1 MAGTTGRSAAHLR
14 HHFRIEDHQAIGLC
28 AAHALAFFWFLRGGN
43 RVLVAVGLQRWRI
56 SNYRRRTQTWSI
68 NVFAPEPCDLSAEN
82 ASHSFDRGRSSRA
95 HEKEPT
101 MTTQGSIVLIAVGLI
116 LLFWILDLV
125 RRDRLYVGYG
135 IIFIVTIFGALLVL
149 LAPPLLRGI
158 TRLV

>member
-1 MAGTTGRSAAHLR
+1 
-14 HHFRIEDHQAIGLC
+14 
-28 AAHALAFFWFLRGGN
+28 
-43 RVLVAVGLQRWRI
+43 
-56 SNYRRRTQTWSI
+56 
-68 NVFAPEPCDLSAEN
+68 
-82 ASHSFDRGRSSRA
+82 
-95 HEKEPT
+95 

-158 TRLV
+158 TRLVGALFPASALTLLALCFIVFMLVYVLAQITVVSNRLVIVVQELAIRQAKASLEPRPPETNSEDQSARRGVDR